1 MFSEC
6 CSPGDLRL
14 EAARQ
19 RRLAGFLK
27 DTVVAA
33 SLRTAADELDRQ
45 ADLLDA
51 RPAGGPQTSAA

>member
-6 CSPGDLRL
+6 CSPKDLRQ

-19 RRLAGFLK
+19 RRLAGILK
-27 DTVVAA
+27 DSVVAA

-45 ADLLDA
+45 AELLEG
-51 RPAGGPQTSAA
+51 RPGKGPQQSAA

>member
-6 CSPGDLRL
+6 CSPGDLRQ

-19 RRLAGFLK
+19 RRLAVFLK

-33 SLRTAADELDRQ
+33 SLRTAADELDRR
-45 ADLLDA
+45 ADLLDG
-51 RPAGGPQTSAA
+51 RPAEGP

>member
-6 CSPGDLRL
+6 CSPADLRQ

-19 RRLAGFLK
+19 RRLAVVLK

-45 ADLLDA
+45 ADFLEG
-51 RPAGGPQTSAA
+51 RPAKASQQSAA